1 MSYEQNEKKFV
12 AVANPK
18 ASVPEI
24 LNAMGHAFIG
34 LVGASEAQEI
44 QQMRLLD
51 YRFADGSM
59 AAQLSTFPVIVL
71 QARNNGHLQRL
82 RREADAAGIRC
93 FVFVR
98 AMLGTSAQDQLAA
111 TAAQPL
117 DYHDII
123 VACLWGNAADLEPML
138 KRFSCF
144 RDRNGSGSTEAPAP
158 ATPMPTV

>member
-12 AVANPK
+12 AVANK
-18 ASVPEI
+18 ASSMPEI

-34 LVGASEAQEI
+34 LVGASDSQEI
-44 QQMRLLD
+44 QRMRLLD
-51 YRFADGSM
+51 YRFADGQL
-59 AAQLSTFPVIVL
+59 AAQLSTYPVIIL

-82 RREADAAGIRC
+82 RRESDAAGIRC

-98 AMLGTSAQDQLAA
+98 AMLGTSAQEQMAA

-117 DYHDII
+117 DNHNII
-123 VACLWGNAADLEPML
+123 CVTLWGDAAVLDPLL

-144 RDRNGSGSTEAPAP
+144 RDRNASGSAEPLAP
-158 ATPMPTV
+158 ATPTSTM